1 MKSYRFWNVIAF
13 ALLAAAGCVA
23 ALGQS
28 MPSPNPQLAAK
39 DLNARVESLLKKM
52 TLEEKI
58 GQTVQ
63 FSAGFAT
70 GPGASNV
77 RYEDLVAK
85 GQVGS
90 FLNVVGAEA
99 TNHYQHIAMEKTR
112 LHIPILFGLDV
123 IHGHRTTF
131 PIP

>member
-1 MKSYRFWNVIAF
+1 MLTYARQTLA
-13 ALLAAAGCVA
+13 ALLFTALISVPLVA
-23 ALGQS
+23 QEK
-28 MPSPNPQLAAK
+28 PTPNPQLAGK
-39 DLNARVESLLKKM
+39 PLNARVEALLKKM

-58 GQTVQ
+58 GQLVQ

-70 GPGASNV
+70 GPNAAATNN
-77 RYEDLVAK
+77 RFEDMVAK

-112 LHIPILFGLDV
+112 
-123 IHGHRTTF
+123 
-131 PIP
+131 